1 MINFIFNFLTFI
13 KNIELI
19 YFQLSNLNVEN
30 LTLIMELVL
39 TPVVSS
45 DLKRVILLN
54 GVCNLKFLE

>member
-1 MINFIFNFLTFI
+1 MINLIFNFLTFI